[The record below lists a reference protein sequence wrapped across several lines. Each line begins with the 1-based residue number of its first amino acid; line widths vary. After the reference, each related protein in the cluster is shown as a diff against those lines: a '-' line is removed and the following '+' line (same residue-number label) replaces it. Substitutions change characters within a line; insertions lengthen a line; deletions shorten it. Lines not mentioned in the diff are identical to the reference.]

1 MPIRI
6 NRVYTRTGDK
16 GETGLAGGRRVA
28 KDSPRIEAYG
38 TVDELNAA
46 VGIVRA
52 LNRDLRKHS
61 AVRAELEEVLRQ
73 VQQQLFDLGAD
84 LATPTEEGRPV
95 TTRIGESQVKEME
108 ALMDRWQK
116 DLKPLKSFVL
126 PGGGKLSGFLH
137 QCRTVCR
144 RAERQVV
151 KLSRQEDV
159 GPWPQIYLNRLGDLF
174 FVLSRWISH
183 HLQEPETL
191 WKGGLAS
198 RPRRR

>member
-1 MPIRI
+1 VAIRI

-16 GETGLAGGRRVA
+16 GETGLAGGQRVA

-38 TVDELNAA
+38 TVDELNAT

-61 AVRAELEEVLRQ
+61 AVRAELEGVLRQ
-73 VQQQLFDLGAD
+73 VQQQLFDLEAD
-84 LATPTEEGRPV
+84 LATPAEEGRTVPA
-95 TTRIGESQVKEME
+95 RIGESQVKEME

-126 PGGGKLSGFLH
+126 PGGGKLSSFLH

-151 KLSRQEDV
+151 KLSRQEEV
-159 GPWPQIYLNRLGDLF
+159 GHWPQIYLNRLGDLF

-191 WKGGLAS
+191 WEGGFAS